1 MKQLLYIASARP
13 VYLLLLPVFF
23 LVHAYVRFAGL
34 LDTKEVIMGFL
45 KISAGILLFFICL
58 KLIWKDAG
66 KAAVT
71 TVLCGIVCLFFG
83 DIKYTLSQL
92 PMLRTVAHYK
102 TFIPLLLILFV
113 LFVYKVHRSKQL
125 TRTTLFLNL
134 LFLLYIV
141 IDAIS
146 WLSPGGKK
154 TGIFRT
160 ELKPA
165 GQTSGKRPNI
175 YYILLDCYPSPGYQ
189 QEMLGIANHY
199 LDSNL
204 SSKGFYVVK
213 DARSNYSNTA
223 FSMASTLGLHY
234 LTNLDTVNRMDAYHY
249 NRSMAI
255 VKKSPFIKMIRSSGY
270 SIYNLS
276 IFDMADQPAIRKDY
290 FLSASGTQLLFYNT
304 MWSCFKRDLLW
315 QINQVNKKLAAEKK
329 IKESKKFFAPQK
341 VYNLRLLDSLSKFQP
356 VDNDNQPFFL
366 YAHLKMPHFPY
377 FFDEN
382 GDPYPDEAIYTD
394 SLITDKKKFTGY
406 IRYTDQKAREL
417 IDTILKRSGGNDI
430 IILQSDHSIADMD
443 WSRKNDAFR
452 NYSAFYFPDKDYR
465 QLYAG
470 MSNVNTFRVIL
481 NKYFGQQLPLL
492 PDKSFYTR

>member
-1 MKQLLYIASARP
+1 MKQLLHIASTRP
-13 VYLLLLPVFF
+13 VFLLLLPVFF
-23 LVHAYVRFAGL
+23 IVHAYVRFAGL
-34 LDTKEVIMGFL
+34 LDLKEVILGFM
-45 KISAGILLFFICL
+45 KISAGLLLFFFCL
-58 KLIWKDAG
+58 KLVWKNTG

-71 TVLCGIVCLFFG
+71 TVLCGIVYLFFG

-102 TFIPLLLILFV
+102 TFIPLLVFLLILFV
-113 LFVYKVHRSKQL
+113 YKIHRSKQL

-141 IDAIS
+141 IDIVS
-146 WLSPGGKK
+146 WFSPGRKN
-154 TGIFRT
+154 TGIVQT
-160 ELKPA
+160 ELKHA
-165 GQTSGKRPNI
+165 EQNSTKKPNI

-189 QEMLGIANHY
+189 QEILGIANNY

-204 SSKGFYVVK
+204 SAKGFYVVK

-223 FSMASTLGLHY
+223 FSMASTLGLNY

-255 VKKSPFIKMIRSSGY
+255 VKRSALIKTIQSSGY
-270 SIYNLS
+270 FIYNLS
-276 IFDMADQPAIRKDY
+276 IFDMAEHPALRKDH
-290 FLSASGTQLLFYNT
+290 FLSASSTQLLFYNT
-304 MWSCFKRDLLW
+304 MWSCIKRELLW
-315 QINQVNKKLAAEKK
+315 KIKTVNKKSETEKK

-341 VYNLRLLDSLSKFQP
+341 EYNLRLLDSLSKFQP

-382 GDPYPDEAIYTD
+382 GAPYPDEVIYTD
-394 SLITDKKKFTGY
+394 SLITDKKKFAGY
-406 IRYTDQKAREL
+406 ISYTNKKAEEL
-417 IDTILKRSGGNDI
+417 VNSILKRSAGNDI
-430 IILQSDHSIADMD
+430 IIIQSDHSIADMD

-452 NYSAFYFPDKDYR
+452 NFSAFYFPDRDYR

-492 PDKSFYTR
+492 PDISFYTR